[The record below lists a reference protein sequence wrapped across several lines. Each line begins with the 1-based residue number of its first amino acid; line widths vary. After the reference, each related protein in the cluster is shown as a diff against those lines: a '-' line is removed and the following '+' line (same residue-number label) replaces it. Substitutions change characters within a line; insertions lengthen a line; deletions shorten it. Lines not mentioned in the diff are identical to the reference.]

1 MFCNGYKRVFLV
13 FQTYIA
19 SVSIA
24 SDVYCKCFI
33 DVANVDF
40 GVANVA
46 VGPICSSHQLQ
57 LLGAHGCGGGATVR
71 CGTRSTYGPRCGHGT
86 ESDAGP
92 T

>member
-1 MFCNGYKRVFLV
+1 MFCNDYKCVFLV
-13 FQTYIA
+13 FQTYVA

-33 DVANVDF
+33 DVAKKDF
-40 GVANVA
+40 VVINVA

-57 LLGAHGCGGGATVR
+57 LLSAHGCEGAPR
-71 CGTRSTYGPRCGHGT
+71 YGCGTRSTYEPRCGRGT
-86 ESDAGP
+86 ESDVGP